1 MIKGSLGP
9 STPSKDSTKYG
20 GQQFLILKL
29 LHKSFAAD
37 QLNCHEMPSVTKGI
51 FSKPFAMM
59 LLLLSKNNHKRKTA
73 GNW

>member
-9 STPSKDSTKYG
+9 STPSEDSTKYG

-51 FSKPFAMM
+51 FSNILAMM
-59 LLLLSKNNHKRKTA
+59 LLLLSKNNQKRKA
-73 GNW
+73 GGN